1 MCNAIY
7 VLNKNLYKVLTT
19 KRQLSR
25 EGREGQPSQPNIN
38 ISIEQPVEVGGAG
51 WSRVLLC
58 VAGGGV
64 EDWCRAVFFELPNIG
79 IYYGI

>member
-1 MCNAIY
+1 M
-7 VLNKNLYKVLTT
+7 TT

-25 EGREGQPSQPNIN
+25 EGREVLPAQPNIN

-58 VAGGGV
+58 VAGGGGKGRGGGLV
-64 EDWCRAVFFELPNIG
+64 SRSLL
-79 IYYGI
+79 